1 MSLMTFTELAKLGQD
16 DLQAGLAQTI
26 VTNSAFLAM
35 LPVVQVDG
43 NAYAFNRE
51 ATLPNAAL
59 VAVDGTYTPAVTP
72 TFTSIALALRG
83 VVGQHDISTLN
94 MKQGTGGNRGNDP
107 SALAYSLAAKQ
118 ITRTVEG
125 LVLTGTVAAN
135 SFDGIDALLTAIG
148 SDQLI
153 DLTATDPALTF
164 AHLDDMCSRV
174 TSKGTRP
181 DFIMGNARA
190 ENAIKALMRAAG
202 GVTMMEL
209 NGRQFTSYDGIPFI
223 RNDYIAADIDGG
235 AALNQTNIY
244 AGNWDDGGMNGLALV
259 VPSGDMFDVEAPFRP
274 DSALLS
280 RHRVSAYISM
290 AVHSIRG
297 IACLRS
303 VTV

>member
-26 VTNSAFLAM
+26 VTNSAFLAN

-51 ATLPNAAL
+51 GTLPNAAL
-59 VAVDGTYTPAVTP
+59 VAADGTYTPAATP
-72 TFTSIALALRG
+72 TFTSVALALRG
-83 VVGQHDISTLN
+83 VVGQHDIAVLN
-94 MKQGTGGNRGNDP
+94 MKQGVGANRGNDP
-107 SALAYSLAAKQ
+107 SAIAYSLAAKQ
-118 ITRTVEG
+118 LTRTIEG
-125 LVLTGTVAAN
+125 LVLTGTVGAN

-148 SDQLI
+148 SEQLI
-153 DLTATDPALTF
+153 DLSGTDPALSF
-164 AHLDDMCSRV
+164 ALLDDLCSRV

-181 DFIMGNARA
+181 DFLMGNARA
-190 ENAIKALMRAAG
+190 ENAIKALMRQAG
-202 GVTMMEL
+202 GVTMAEL
-209 NGRQFTSYDGIPFI
+209 NGRQFLSYDGIPFI
-223 RNDYIAADIDGG
+223 RNDFISNDVDGVANG
-235 AALNQTNIY
+235 FQTNIY
-244 AGNWDDGGMNGLALV
+244 AGNWDDGGLNGLALV

-274 DSALLS
+274 DNALIA

-290 AVHSIRG
+290 AIHSIRG